1 MEDRIKE
8 LEERIERLERKER
21 NRTILSVVKIGLYLI
36 LIGALSFGAYK
47 LYQKVIEV
55 YEPYKEI
62 VDKYN
67 EADNTIKNITDLFK

>member
-8 LEERIERLERKER
+8 LEERIEKLERKER
-21 NRTILSVVKIGLYLI
+21 KRTILSIVKLGLYLI

-47 LYQKVIEV
+47 VYEKVIEV

-67 EADNTIKNITDLFK
+67 ETDSTIKSITDLFK

>member
-8 LEERIERLERKER
+8 LEERIEKLERKER
-21 NRTILSVVKIGLYLI
+21 NRKILSIVKLGLYLI

-47 LYQKVIEV
+47 LYEKVIEI

-62 VDKYN
+62 VEKYN
-67 EADNTIKNITDLFK
+67 ETDKTIKSITDLFK

>member
-8 LEERIERLERKER
+8 LEERIEKLEKKER
-21 NRTILSVVKIGLYLI
+21 NRKILSIVKLGIYLI
-36 LIGALSFGAYK
+36 LIGALSFGAYFV
-47 LYQKVIEV
+47 YQKVIEV

-67 EADNTIKNITDLFK
+67 ETDKTIKSITDLFK

>member
-8 LEERIERLERKER
+8 LEERIEKLERKER
-21 NRTILSVVKIGLYLI
+21 NRKILSIVKLGLYLI

-47 LYQKVIEV
+47 LYEKVIEI

-62 VDKYN
+62 VEKYN
-67 EADNTIKNITDLFK
+67 KTDQTIKSITDLFK